1 VHDVPQTRMILV
13 EDHTLLREILARSL
27 AAEPGFEIVG
37 QCSSVDDAVELV
49 GRTFVDLVL
58 LDINLGTEQGGSF
71 ITRSRAEGF
80 RGKVLVLT
88 AGVSNRE
95 AAWLLNRGCAGIVLK
110 HEPSAALIDRIRKLM
125 NPNRSDGATTQAS
138 VQSRPGLPDTS
149 RKILTPRERQ
159 VLRAVCEGLANKEI
173 AARLGLSENTVKS
186 FLQQLFGKTGV
197 RTRAQLVGAAIE
209 SYWDQVGEPGPRTNP
224 SEYCQRD

>member
-1 VHDVPQTRMILV
+1 MHDVRQTRIILV

-27 AAEPGFEIVG
+27 AAEPDFEVAG
-37 QCSSVDDAVELV
+37 QCSNVDDAIELV

-71 ITRSRAEGF
+71 ITRARAQGF

-88 AGVSNRE
+88 AGVGNRE
-95 AAWLLNRGCAGIVLK
+95 AAWLLNRGCSGIVLK
-110 HEPSAALIDRIRKLM
+110 HEPSAVLIERIRELM
-125 NPNRSDGATTQAS
+125 NPRNGAPTLAS
-138 VQSRPGLPDTS
+138 VQSVPGLADNS
-149 RKILTPRERQ
+149 QKVLTARELQ

-173 AARLGLSENTVKS
+173 AARLGVSENTVKS
-186 FLQQLFGKTGV
+186 FLQQLFRKTGV

-209 SYWDQVGEPGPRTNP
+209 SYWDQLE
-224 SEYCQRD
+224 